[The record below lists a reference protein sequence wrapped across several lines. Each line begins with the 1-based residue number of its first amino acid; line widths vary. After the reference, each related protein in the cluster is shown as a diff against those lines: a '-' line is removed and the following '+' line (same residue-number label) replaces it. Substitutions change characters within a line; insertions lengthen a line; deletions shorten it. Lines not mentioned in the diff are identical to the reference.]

1 MLQAAD
7 IAMYKASLVPVGKDQ
22 AAHLELSREIVR
34 AFNNRYGE
42 TFPEPQAVFTEAPTV
57 IGHRRRPEDDAS
69 RSATR
74 STSWPSPD
82 VIRKQVMSH
91 GHRHAAHPAHR
102 PGRPEVCNVCQ
113 LHRFFGDDFESIW
126 DGERTARTGCVDTKR
141 LLAERITEQYAPARE
156 RYLEL
161 QSAAR
166 QGRRDSRRRGR
177 APRAHGRR
185 NDGRGPR
192 KDGAC
197 VSPMGFELTPRERR
211 WFDVILVLGAVAL
224 GFIVLTFVGAIFAIF
239 GDLIMVF
246 FLAWLL
252 AFMLGPLVNR
262 VTAIPLMTRTGAIFS
277 VYLVIF
283 GGLVV
288 VTILV
293 AAALFSSLQD
303 FIANLPSLRANLPS
317 IIAPWQERV
326 NGLGFTNVD
335 LLAQVTVFF
344 DNISQYAAQLVA
356 PLQQLAVASIG
367 AIGNLLLV
375 VVLSLYMVADRE
387 RIQAFLFWLIPTQYR
402 AEAEILEEAVSRSF
416 GGFIRGQVVTGLVF
430 ALICFLASLAFG
442 LDFIAVT
449 TATAGV
455 LMAIPFFGPFVAWIP
470 PVLVA
475 ILTKPDST
483 LLVSIVVLI
492 GWLVVMNGL
501 QPRIMST
508 SLRIHPIVVLGSVLV
523 GLKIAGIPGAIF
535 GIPIA
540 AVISALFLYQLNR
553 RRGNG
558 PVAERAAARVTT
570 RVGRAVRRPR
580 EPDPTIDKDVDA
592 TDVEVAHA
600 RPMTP
605 AEQSATKTSEP

>member
-1 MLQAAD
+1 
-7 IAMYKASLVPVGKDQ
+7 
-22 AAHLELSREIVR
+22 
-34 AFNNRYGE
+34 
-42 TFPEPQAVFTEAPTV
+42 
-57 IGHRRRPEDDAS
+57 
-69 RSATR
+69 
-74 STSWPSPD
+74 
-82 VIRKQVMSH
+82 
-91 GHRHAAHPAHR
+91 
-102 PGRPEVCNVCQ
+102 
-113 LHRFFGDDFESIW
+113 
-126 DGERTARTGCVDTKR
+126 
-141 LLAERITEQYAPARE
+141 
-156 RYLEL
+156 
-161 QSAAR
+161 
-166 QGRRDSRRRGR
+166 
-177 APRAHGRR
+177 
-185 NDGRGPR
+185 
-192 KDGAC
+192 
-197 VSPMGFELTPRERR
+197 MGFELTPRERR
-211 WFDVILVLGAVAL
+211 WFDAILVLGALAL

-262 VTAIPLMTRTGAIFS
+262 ATAIPLMTRTGAIFT
-277 VYLVIF
+277 VYLLIF

-293 AAALFSSLQD
+293 AAALFTSLQD
-303 FIANLPSLRANLPS
+303 FIANLPSLRANLPA
-317 IIAPWQERV
+317 IIAPWQEQL
-326 NGLGFTNVD
+326 NSFGFANID
-335 LLAQVTVFF
+335 LLANVQTFL

-356 PLQQLAVASIG
+356 PLQQLAVASLG

-387 RIQAFLFWLIPTQYR
+387 RIQAFLFWLIPSQYK

-416 GGFIRGQVVTGLVF
+416 GGFIRGQVITGLVF
-430 ALICFLASLAFG
+430 GIVCFFASLVFG
-442 LDFIAVT
+442 LDFIAVS

-475 ILTKPDST
+475 ILTKPDVT
-483 LLVSIVVLI
+483 LPVSIAVLI
-492 GWLVVMNGL
+492 GWLVVMNWL

-580 EPDPTIDKDVDA
+580 EPDPTIDKDVDT

-605 AEQSATKTSEP
+605 DEKDAKAAEA